1 MEANKLAIPNLNQY
15 FNIANCT
22 ISKERYNLLK
32 MLAFMIIDEEEQDVF
47 AHFGYPIQ
55 ISVYAI
61 EEDRLFCRLEDI
73 SNLE

>member
-1 MEANKLAIPNLNQY
+1 MAIPNLNQY
-15 FNIANCT
+15 FNIPIA
-22 ISKERYNLLK
+22 ISKERYKLLK
-32 MLAFMIIDEEEQDVF
+32 MLAFMIIDEEEEDVF

>member
-1 MEANKLAIPNLNQY
+1 MEANKLAIPGLNQY
-15 FNIANCT
+15 FNKPIT

-32 MLAFMIIDEEEQDVF
+32 MLEFMIIDEEEQDVF

-61 EEDRLFCRLEDI
+61 ENDCLFCRLEDF
-73 SNLE
+73 SSLD